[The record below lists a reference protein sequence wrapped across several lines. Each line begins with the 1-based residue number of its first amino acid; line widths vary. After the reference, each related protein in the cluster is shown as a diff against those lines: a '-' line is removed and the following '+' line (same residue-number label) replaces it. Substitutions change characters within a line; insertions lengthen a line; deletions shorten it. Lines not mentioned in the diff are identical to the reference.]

1 MEIAV
6 VGLGLIG
13 GSIAKSIKKN
23 TPHTV
28 LGFDNDPQV
37 MYKAKLLDSIDSA
50 LTDERLGI
58 CDWVI
63 VATWPGAAV
72 DYVTRNADRFKPG
85 AIVMDVCGVKA
96 AVCTPLWEVA
106 QAHGFTFIGGHP
118 MAGREVSGFD
128 NASAALFDGAS
139 MILVPPRGADIAL
152 LERLKKFWCAL
163 GFIGVVVTTPENHDR
178 VIAYTSQL
186 AHVASS
192 AYIKSPT
199 ALDHIGFSAGSYKDM
214 TRVAKLDPALWTEL
228 FLDNREPL
236 TAEIDQLIARLT
248 EYRDAIS
255 ANDAERLH
263 ALLLAGREQKLEADR
278 KDYRA

>member
-13 GSIAKSIKKN
+13 GSIAKAIKKY

-28 LGFDNDPQV
+28 LGADTDEAV
-37 MYKAKLLDSIDSA
+37 LYKARLLDAIDA
-50 LTDERLGI
+50 ELTDERLGI

-63 VATWPGAAV
+63 VATSPRVAV
-72 DYVTRNADRFKPG
+72 EWVRGHADRFRPG
-85 AIVMDVCGVKA
+85 AIVMDVCGVKR
-96 AVCTPLWEVA
+96 AVCEPLWALAA
-106 QAHGFTFIGGHP
+106 QTGFTFIGGHP

-128 NASAALFDGAS
+128 HASAELFRDAS
-139 MILVPPRGADIAL
+139 MLLTPPKGADIAL

-163 GFIGVVVTTPENHDR
+163 GFGGVVVTTPENHDR

-186 AHVASS
+186 AHIASS

-228 FLDNREPL
+228 FLDNRDNLLQEMDTLIGSL
-236 TAEIDQLIARLT
+236 TA
-248 EYRDAIS
+248 YRDAL
-255 ANDAERLH
+255 AAGDAEPLRRL
-263 ALLLAGREQKLEADR
+263 LNEGRERKLQADG